1 MGFHTPLMS
10 SASEALEKV
19 LEEVTINDPQ
29 VPVFSN
35 VTATQFPDAVGVR
48 PLLKRQLCEPVRW
61 EGTLRALIGAGKSSM
76 YELGPNKQIRSMVKR
91 VDGDFV
97 KPYLSKGYCAKHC
110 ADCASWRFL

>member
-1 MGFHTPLMS
+1 MAVSGAFHTPLMS

-35 VTATQFPDAVGVR
+35 VTATQFPDAAGVR

-61 EGTLRALIGAGKSSM
+61 EDTLRALIGAGKSSM

-91 VDGDFV
+91 VDGDVWKAFTNV
-97 KPYLSKGYCAKHC
+97 EP
-110 ADCASWRFL
+110 

>member
-1 MGFHTPLMS
+1 M
-10 SASEALEKV
+10 LEKV

-35 VTATQFPDAVGVR
+35 VTATQFPDAAGVR

-61 EGTLRALIGAGKSSM
+61 EDTLRALIGAGKSSM

-91 VDGDFV
+91 VDGDVWKAFTNV
-97 KPYLSKGYCAKHC
+97 EP
-110 ADCASWRFL
+110 